1 MKLTNLKRR
10 GMALVMLLAL
20 TAGLFVSAW
29 AAESKAAAP
38 ELSMWDPTSVTVKA
52 EEGQEY
58 AIAPKGADP
67 DWTKAAEPED
77 GFVTFEDLTPAAAYV
92 IYTRMKGET
101 ADPQTKEL
109 TLDLISI
116 GVFSEKDYI
125 PGAEIIGQIEPEDT
139 QGLTYQWYYDSITE
153 NEEGAEVHDMT
164 AIDGA
169 TAGTYTVKE
178 ADLGKYL
185 AFKAFRDG
193 VEVGCQDS
201 IGPVSEEG
209 IPALPGQDDVCPKDD
224 SCPIGR
230 FTDAQADAWYHDGVH
245 WALGNNVMN
254 GVGNDRFDPNG
265 TATRAM
271 VVTMVWRLEGEPS
284 ADKAASFADVSADA
298 WYANAVAWASEVH
311 AVNGTSDTTFS
322 PDTPITREQ
331 LAAIL
336 YRYAQ
341 AKGEGFQGAWFFL
354 LDAPDADKISEYADE
369 AMHWMVMN
377 GVITGRDGGMLAPQD
392 NATRAEIATIFQRFC
407 GTLGEAGL
415 KPITPKPEAQQP
427 ADQQPAEPEQGEPAE
442 AIVDYGD
449 SKLYTKEEMDAAIAV
464 IRAEFD
470 TWKGCELHSIR
481 FAGDGANS
489 ADIIKWMNELK
500 EGQKKEGPAYTQCIE
515 FVSDFHSPK
524 DEADLKDTAW
534 EGDQEYKDWQWWLA
548 RTDGGDWELLTWG
561 Y

>member
-1 MKLTNLKRR
+1 MNLTNLRRR

-20 TAGLFVSAW
+20 TVGLFVPAW
-29 AAESKAAAP
+29 AAESKAQAP
-38 ELSMWDPTSVTVKA
+38 ELSAWTPTDVQVRA
-52 EEGQEY
+52 VEGQEY
-58 AIAPKGADP
+58 AIAPKGTDP
-67 DWTKAAEPED
+67 DWTKAAEPKE
-77 GFVTFEDLTPAAAYV
+77 GFVTFEDLTPATAYV

-101 ADPQTKEL
+101 AEPQTKEHTTEL
-109 TLDLISI
+109 SSI
-116 GVFSEKDYI
+116 GVFSEDDYI
-125 PGAEIIGQIEPEDT
+125 PGAVVTAQPDPEDA
-139 QGLTYQWYYDSITE
+139 QGLTYQWYYDAITT
-153 NEEGAEVHDMT
+153 NEEGGQVHDLT
-164 AIDGA
+164 PIDGA
-169 TAGTYTVKE
+169 TAITYTIQD

-185 AFKAFRDG
+185 ALKVFKDEA
-193 VEVGCQDS
+193 EVAS
-201 IGPVSEEG
+201 IEELGPVSEEG
-209 IPALPGQDDVCPKDD
+209 VPALPGQDDACPKDD
-224 SCPIGR
+224 TCPISQ

-254 GVGNDRFDPNG
+254 GVGNDKFAPNG

-271 VVTMVWRLEGEPS
+271 VVTMVWRLEAEPS
-284 ADKAASFADVSADA
+284 ASKAASFSDVSADA

-331 LAAIL
+331 LATIL

-341 AKGEGFQGAWFFL
+341 AKGEGFVGSWYFL

-377 GVITGRDGGMLAPQD
+377 GIITGREGGMLAPQD

-415 KPITPKPEAQQP
+415 KPVTPEPQKP
-427 ADQQPAEPEQGEPAE
+427 ADQQPAEPEQAKPAE
-442 AIVDYGD
+442 VTVDYGD
-449 SKLYTKEEMDAAIAV
+449 SKLYTQEDMDAAMAI

-481 FAGDGANS
+481 FAGDDANS
-489 ADIIKWMNELK
+489 ADNIKWMNELK
-500 EGQKKEGPAYTQCIE
+500 EGQNYTQCIE
-515 FVSDFHSPK
+515 FLSDFHSPK

-534 EGDQEYKDWQWWLA
+534 EGDQEYKDWQWYLA
-548 RTDGGDWELLTWG
+548 RTDSGDWTLLTWG